1 MEEGESSKLRQIFNY
16 NNVFYSFY
24 YDDAGA
30 CVHRSREYA
39 LNYVYSGEMILEN
52 GKESIHVRKGECVF
66 IPLTIIS
73 LCIKSHMAEKGI
85 AAYS

>member
-52 GKESIHVRKGECVF
+52 GKESIHVRKGECQCCLLNV
-66 IPLTIIS
+66 
-73 LCIKSHMAEKGI
+73 K
-85 AAYS
+85 

>member
-66 IPLTIIS
+66 IPRDHHITMY
-73 LCIKSHMAEKGI
+73 KKPYGGEG
-85 AAYS
+85 Y